1 VRRPLFFASQRRAG
15 FFKIAPWNSIHKFAE
30 AIAFNS
36 TASLLLAYIGAGGQ
50 STAGRRLSEANI
62 AVGDSALINNA
73 TGSNNTAIGSAALQN
88 NDNGS
93 ENIALGEG
101 AGENLTTGDN
111 NIDIGNSG
119 VSGESNTIR
128 IGTQGTQVA
137 TYIAGISGAPL
148 DSGVAVVVDATTGQL
163 GVLPSSLR
171 FKKDVKAMDAASE
184 AILALKP
191 VTFHYKSDNTGT
203 LRFGLIAEE
212 VANVNPDL
220 VVRDENGEI
229 HTVLHDAVN
238 AMLLNEFL
246 KEHHQVQDLKT
257 IVAEQQKQIGAL
269 TAGLQKVNAQLAA
282 VSTSRGGVEAS
293 KPIAQMALNNQ

>member
-184 AILALKP
+184 AILALRP
-191 VTFHYKSDNTGT
+191 VSFCYKGSKGGNPQ
-203 LRFGLIAEE
+203 FGLIAEE
-212 VANVNPDL
+212 VAEVDPDL
-220 VVRDENGEI
+220 VVRDKNGEI
-229 HTVLHDAVN
+229 YTGRCDAVN
-238 AMLLNEFL
+238 AMLLNEFG
-246 KEHHQVQDLKT
+246 KEHRKV
-257 IVAEQQKQIGAL
+257 EQLEKRIEAL
-269 TAGLQKVNAQLAA
+269 TAGLQKVSAHLATT
-282 VSTSRGGVEAS
+282 SPPCGGLETSRPAKQV
-293 KPIAQMALNNQ
+293 ALTGR